1 MKVQSSATR
10 GLALLALG
18 AGVPEEPVPVAVA
31 YKASSPTL
39 ALGEVARLSVEKP
52 LGSCEIFLGFV
63 GVL

>member
-18 AGVPEEPVPVAVA
+18 AGVLEEPAPVAVA

-52 LGSCEIFLGFV
+52 VGSCDVFLLCV